1 MKNVSWDF
9 YQLFLDV
16 VRGGGLT
23 GAAAS
28 SGLSPATI
36 GRKMLELEQKI
47 GKSLFVRSQTG
58 YALTVDGRTLL
69 DNLQAMEAAASG
81 IDGWRKSSG
90 ASSLVRIAVGTW
102 NAQLIMGNFSA
113 ICSERDSFLVDLF
126 IAEQRATLA
135 HRENDIG
142 IRAFEPE
149 ERNLAAIKTG
159 SVAYAAYRLRNA
171 PQSVADRWIAVDK
184 ENAISAYLRW
194 PHEMK
199 SQNIMVTVNR
209 PFALRELI
217 LSGAGTAVLPCF
229 IGDADSRLVREGLEI
244 DDLRHQQ
251 WLVMNNE
258 DRHRRDIRTVADRMI
273 KLFKQHSDLY
283 AGRGPGRG

>member
-1 MKNVSWDF
+1 MKNVSWDL
-9 YQLFLDV
+9 YQRFLDV

-90 ASSLVRIAVGTW
+90 ASSLVRLAVGTW

-113 ICSERDSFLVDLF
+113 ICSERDGFRIDLF

-194 PHEMK
+194 PHETK
-199 SQNIMVTVNR
+199 SQNIVVTINR

-229 IGDADSRLVREGLEI
+229 IGDADSRLVREGPEI

-273 KLFKQHSDLY
+273 RLFKQHSDLY
-283 AGRGPGRG
+283 AGRDPGRG

>member
-1 MKNVSWDF
+1 MKNISWDSF
-9 YQLFLDV
+9 QLFLDV
-16 VRGGGLT
+16 ARGGGLT
-23 GAAAS
+23 GATAS

-36 GRKMLELEQKI
+36 GRKMLELEQRI

-58 YALTVDGRTLL
+58 YVLTADGRTLL
-69 DNLQAMEAAASG
+69 DNLQAMEHAASN
-81 IDGWRKSSG
+81 IDGWRKSSV
-90 ASSLVRIAVGTW
+90 SNSLVRIAVGTW
-102 NAQLIMGNFSA
+102 NAQLMMSNFSV
-113 ICSERDSFLVDLF
+113 ICNERDSFRIDLF

-171 PQSVADRWIAVDK
+171 PPSLADRWLAVDS
-184 ENAISAYLRW
+184 ESAISAYLRW

-199 SQNIMVTVNR
+199 PENIVVTVNR
-209 PFALRELI
+209 PFALRELV

-229 IGDADSRLVREGLEI
+229 IGDADGRLAREGAEI
-244 DDLRHQQ
+244 EALRHQQ
-251 WLVMNNE
+251 WLVVNNE

-273 KLFKQHSDLY
+273 TLFKQHSDLY
-283 AGRGPGRG
+283 AGRGLGRN

>member
-9 YQLFLDV
+9 YQRFLDV

-90 ASSLVRIAVGTW
+90 ASSLVRLAVGTW

-113 ICSERDSFLVDLF
+113 ICSERDGFRIDLF

-194 PHEMK
+194 PHETK
-199 SQNIMVTVNR
+199 SQNIVVTINR

-229 IGDADSRLVREGLEI
+229 IGDADSRLVREGPEI

-273 KLFKQHSDLY
+273 RLFKQHSDLY
-283 AGRGPGRG
+283 AGRDPGRG